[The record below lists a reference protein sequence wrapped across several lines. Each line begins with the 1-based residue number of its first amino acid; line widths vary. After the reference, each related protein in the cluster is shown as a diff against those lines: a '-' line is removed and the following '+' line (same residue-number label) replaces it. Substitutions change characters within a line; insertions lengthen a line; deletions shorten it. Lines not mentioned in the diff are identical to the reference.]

1 MNKQIHQ
8 LLTINVLSTYFL
20 IIMSMYTPKYCKLIF
35 DNYILLFGIKSFLS
49 VQNNRGII
57 QDIVSSEL
65 ISEIAKKAFD
75 LELNSGNFIYGNQHI
90 ADAILKMLTAF
101 YPLLFIFILLLKS
114 DLVTDTDF
122 RIRIRIFTA
131 DTDGYRRI
139 SAGILVL
146 SVSISVSMTR
156 SD

>member
-1 MNKQIHQ
+1 
-8 LLTINVLSTYFL
+8 
-20 IIMSMYTPKYCKLIF
+20 
-35 DNYILLFGIKSFLS
+35 
-49 VQNNRGII
+49 
-57 QDIVSSEL
+57 L

-156 SD
+156 SGQYFCPPQKPTSTFIYYRISFLIFLIRQSFYVYSKAN